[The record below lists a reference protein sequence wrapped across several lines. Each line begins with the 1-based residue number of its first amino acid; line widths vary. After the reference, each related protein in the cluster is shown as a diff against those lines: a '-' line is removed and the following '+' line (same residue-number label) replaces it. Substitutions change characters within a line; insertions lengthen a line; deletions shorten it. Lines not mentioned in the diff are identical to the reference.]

1 MVESA
6 GHTRNQ
12 QLLAEH
18 RQRFARSTRHG
29 NDVLEFFRQNECE
42 IFRYES
48 DVQSR
53 WWLNVVLPSRIAEM
67 FDTHLEVLCMYTE
80 YETVEPR
87 TLGVLQQ
94 RLRRDARTDPEFAIV
109 FSRDSNLAR
118 LAERRRGEFAML
130 ALNLDEFAVD
140 GRDLRSRMT
149 EVLTALDHYD
159 FTFPVREPSGFFGR
173 RHELDNLKF
182 ALDRGQ
188 PVGVFGLRKAG
199 KTSLLNFV
207 QRQRQEAGRRVVRLD
222 MSEVSTADEFRV
234 ELLKRTA
241 ARVVDSGARLPKL
254 RMLTRDLALKVDG
267 DVLRLGWLDEL
278 GSLLT
283 ALPSPLELI
292 IDEIDQAYPD
302 RSSLDQDEAQGLFVA
317 LTQLRG
323 LIQRRDSEQ
332 QNGLVILCAGVDPA
346 IFERPLIGHKD
357 NLLYKMVRLE
367 FLAPM
372 DREEMAEMVR
382 GLGKRMALRYRDKGA
397 IDFLFAEYGGHPLL
411 TRKACSTATDKRPKD
426 AVPWDVPTSALESAA
441 AQRGRNTPAEQAADV
456 LESFREWFPEEAELL
471 RLLWSDDESDRATA
485 RELLDEDALSG
496 EHIKSY
502 GLAHDD
508 WSPRIRAVRSF
519 ALQ

>member
-1 MVESA
+1 MVDSA

-18 RQRFARSTRHG
+18 RQRFARSTRRGHE
-29 NDVLEFFRQNECE
+29 VLEFFRQNECE

-53 WWLNVVLPSRIAEM
+53 WWLNVVLPARISEM

-94 RLRRDARTDPEFAIV
+94 RLRRDARTDPEFAIL
-109 FSRDSNLAR
+109 FSRDSNLGR

-130 ALNLDEFAVD
+130 ALNLDDFAND
-140 GRDLRSRMT
+140 GRDLRSHMT

-173 RHELDNLKF
+173 RQELDNLQF
-182 ALDRGQ
+182 ALGRGQ
-188 PVGVFGLRKAG
+188 PVGLFGLRKAG

-207 QRQRQEAGRRVVRLD
+207 QLQRQEAGRPVVRLD
-222 MSEVSTADEFRV
+222 MSEVSSADEFRL

-241 ARVVDSGARLPKL
+241 ARVVEAGKRLPKL
-254 RMLTRDLALKVDG
+254 RMLTRELALKVEG
-267 DVLRLGWLDEL
+267 EALRLGWLDEL
-278 GSLLT
+278 GGLLS

-302 RSSLDQDEAQGLFVA
+302 RSSLDKGEAQGLFVA

-346 IFERPLIGHKD
+346 IFERPLIDRRD

-372 DREEMAEMVR
+372 ERDEMAEMVR

-397 IDFLFAEYGGHPLL
+397 IDFLFDEYGGHPLL
-411 TRKACSTATDKRPKD
+411 TRKACSSATDKRPKNE
-426 AVPWDVPTSALESAA
+426 VPWDVPVGALETAA
-441 AQRGRNTPAEQAADV
+441 ALRGRKTPAEQAADV
-456 LESFREWFPEEAELL
+456 LDSFREWFPEEAELL
-471 RLLWSDDESDRATA
+471 RLLWSEDESDTRMA
-485 RELLDEDALSG
+485 REMLDDDALSG
-496 EHIKSY
+496 EHIKAY

-508 WSPRIRAVRSF
+508 WSPRIRALRSF
-519 ALQ
+519 ALK